1 MKKPFG
7 LVLLALLAV
16 PLLLMGCSSEP
27 PEEAKD
33 YVEALLGGDAGAAQ
47 QIACES
53 FQGRTGE
60 LAAYFSQNNVRDW
73 DLKYDVGKG
82 GRQEETIVTGAF
94 TYGPED
100 VGREIKLQEKD
111 KTRIVVWMYE
121 RGDGWCVNEKTT
133 VGENLLALRGGA
145 AAPAVESET
154 PAEEATEAATEE
166 PTEAATEEAG
176 GAG

>member
-1 MKKPFG
+1 MKKSLGF
-7 LVLLALLAV
+7 LSFALLVV

-33 YVEALLGGDAGAAQ
+33 FVEALLGGNAGAAQ

-53 FQGRTGE
+53 FKGRTGE
-60 LAAYFSQNNVRDW
+60 LAAYFGQNNVRDW

-100 VGREIKLQEKD
+100 IGRQIKLQEKD
-111 KTRIVVWMYE
+111 KTRIVIWMDKQ
-121 RGDGWCVNEKTT
+121 GDNWCVNDKTT
-133 VGENLLALRGGA
+133 LGENLLALRGGA
-145 AAPAVESET
+145 EAPAVESEP
-154 PAEEATEAATEE
+154 PAEE
-166 PTEAATEEAG
+166 ATEEAG